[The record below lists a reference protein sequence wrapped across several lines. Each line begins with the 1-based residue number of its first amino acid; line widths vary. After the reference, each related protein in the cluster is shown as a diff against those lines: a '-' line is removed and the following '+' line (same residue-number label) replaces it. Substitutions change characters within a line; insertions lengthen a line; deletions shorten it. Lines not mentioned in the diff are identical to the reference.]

1 MGPGMYSQSTGPC
14 DECNGTGE
22 IIDMEKRCKLC
33 KGKKVTKE
41 RIKKT
46 VDIEKGCPSGET
58 YTLHGEGDC
67 VPDVDP
73 GDVIVNVQ
81 VRKNKMFTRKGAD
94 LFIEKEIS
102 LLESLTGVNFTQMH
116 LDGRILRV
124 QNPKG

>member
-1 MGPGMYSQSTGPC
+1 
-14 DECNGTGE
+14 
-22 IIDMEKRCKLC
+22 MEKRCKLC

-73 GDVIVNVQ
+73 GDVIVTV
-81 VRKNKMFTRKGAD
+81 
-94 LFIEKEIS
+94 
-102 LLESLTGVNFTQMH
+102 
-116 LDGRILRV
+116 
-124 QNPKG
+124 

>member
-73 GDVIVNVQ
+73 GDVIVTV
-81 VRKNKMFTRKGAD
+81 
-94 LFIEKEIS
+94 
-102 LLESLTGVNFTQMH
+102 
-116 LDGRILRV
+116 
-124 QNPKG
+124 